1 MAQKACGTGAAIDS
15 SAQHIKGRDVGHV
28 YGLSAKQKDD
38 PQCPPG
44 MGNEVGSGVL
54 HLNGAFLAIAFNRRK
69 ADVPGYARHAE
80 KSCGHMDTCRQARFC
95 VTHNRLLQPRASQ
108 GNTFHYTD
116 KVEKNNNT
124 VHKSS

>member
-28 YGLSAKQKDD
+28 LDSLSAKQKDD

-54 HLNGAFLAIAFNRRK
+54 HLEGAFLATAFNRRK
-69 ADVPGYARHAE
+69 ADVPGYTCHTE
-80 KSCGHMDTCRQARFC
+80 ESCVHMDTHRQAHFLCDTQQVITAKSLTGKHLSLHR
-95 VTHNRLLQPRASQ
+95 Q
-108 GNTFHYTD
+108 G
-116 KVEKNNNT
+116 
-124 VHKSS
+124 